1 MKNKKH
7 KYKNKKMSEE
17 RLKSGN
23 RNNLKH
29 LNNYDNNEP
38 GFFVEINMFFI
49 FSFFLILSWIGLIK
63 LFEYQYVFTIYR
75 YINYTF
81 STYFPIQITS
91 IFLLLMILFIV
102 LIISLSSIYFIIKLA
117 KKILKKENDKIFN
130 KNPIII
136 SISIILNSFL
146 FLLGIIINK
155 NNEIIYCYFGL
166 FIDLISLFLLLKINF
181 DKKLRK
187 NAFMI
192 NYQVEVIKLVFE
204 DVLFDVLLALNLYY
218 SYYVIFQI
226 IYHLSNYN
234 IELLNFSGIVMNFFM
249 GLTSFYTNF
258 NLRSISFNIIYLIIY
273 LGIFIFQL
281 TIRRE
286 ERDEFKIGYG
296 EAILSW
302 IFCIIYFVDF
312 IYLICLKTY
321 DN

>member
-7 KYKNKKMSEE
+7 KYKKMSEE
-17 RLKSGN
+17 QLKSGK
-23 RNNLKH
+23 RNILKQI
-29 LNNYDNNEP
+29 NNYNNNEP
-38 GFFVEINMFFI
+38 GVFVEINMFFI

-63 LFEYQYVFTIYR
+63 LLQYQYVFTIYR

-91 IFLLLMILFIV
+91 IFLLLMTLFIV
-102 LIISLSSIYFIIKLA
+102 LIISLSCIFFIIKIA
-117 KKILKKENDKIFN
+117 RKILKKENTIIFN
-130 KNPIII
+130 KKPIII
-136 SISIILNSFL
+136 SIPIILNSLL
-146 FLLGIIINK
+146 FLLGIIINR
-155 NNEIIYCYFGL
+155 NNEIIYYYFGL
-166 FIDLISLFLLLKINF
+166 FIDLISLFILLKINF
-181 DKKLRK
+181 DKKLK
-187 NAFMI
+187 NNIFMI
-192 NYQVEVIKLVFE
+192 NYQIEVIKLIFE
-204 DVLFDVLLALNLYY
+204 DVLFDVLLALDLYY

-234 IELLNFSGIVMNFFM
+234 IELLNFSGIVMNLFM

-258 NLRSISFNIIYLIIY
+258 KLQSISFNILYIIIY

-286 ERDEFKIGYG
+286 EREEFQIGYG

-312 IYLICLKTY
+312 IYLTCLRT
-321 DN
+321 DND